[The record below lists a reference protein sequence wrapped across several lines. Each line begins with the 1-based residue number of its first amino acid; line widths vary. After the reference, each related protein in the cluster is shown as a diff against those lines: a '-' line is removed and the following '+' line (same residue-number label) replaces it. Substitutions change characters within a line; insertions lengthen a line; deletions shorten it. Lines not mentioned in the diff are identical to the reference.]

1 MIINPTKY
9 ELLNSLAE
17 RFIPEGVH
25 KYLHVDSREL
35 WVDIMT
41 GLIEKGFVKLKMPV
55 LAKCAI
61 NWEFMLV
68 TKLSILN

>member
-1 MIINPTKY
+1 MIINSTKY

-17 RFIPEGVH
+17 RYIPEGVH
-25 KYLHVDSREL
+25 KYLHVDSREM
-35 WVDIMT
+35 WISIMA
-41 GLIEKGFVKLKMPV
+41 GLIEKGFIKPKVSV
-55 LAKCAI
+55 IAKCAI